1 MKIEESA
8 RKLESI
14 STEFEDVTRSLK
26 DIFSELELTRE
37 ITPAEGSIQT
47 DKYAASAVVLSE
59 IEKLMR
65 QAANPDE
72 ITVAVQLAKIGEKT
86 RIGLPGGAVM
96 SQQELAWTRENPG
109 EEAPGN
115 LFYQLAQDQLQSG
128 DGMAFTYDLYEV
140 SDSFTAS
147 LRKNLKRELGEEI
160 GEIASKIKLGEFLPE
175 KRVTTLA
182 TLKLPDAD
190 VSKRIAKKFKAA
202 GVTCDQEGRLHG
214 IYTNV
219 TEKVAI
225 AHGPVNEIEEK
236 ASDNEEAKGMR
247 VKSFQEL
254 LELARRTAE
263 SAKTYDNFRDYNRDR
278 PEWFDGVRNPSFT
291 WGLSRAAE
299 RLKQYVL
306 KRDTYKEG
314 ARMSQQNTTSSK
326 SRDMAS

>member
-8 RKLESI
+8 RKLERI
-14 STEFEDVTRSLK
+14 STEFEDVTQSFK
-26 DIFSELELTRE
+26 DIFSELEITRE

-47 DKYAASAVVLSE
+47 DKYAAAAVVLSE
-59 IEKLMR
+59 IRELMQ

-72 ITVAVQLAKIGEKT
+72 ITVAVQLAKIQDKI

-115 LFYQLAQDQLQSG
+115 LFYQLAQDQLQIG
-128 DGMAFTYDLYEV
+128 DGMAFTYDLDEV

-147 LRKNLKRELGEEI
+147 LRKTLKRELGEEI
-160 GEIASKIKLGEFLPE
+160 GDIASEIELGEFLLE

-182 TLKLPDAD
+182 TLELPDAN
-190 VSKRIAKKFKAA
+190 VSERIAKKFKAA
-202 GVTCDQEGRLHG
+202 GVTCDEEGRLHG

-225 AHGPVNEIEEK
+225 AHGPVKEIEEK
-236 ASDNEEAKGMR
+236 ASDTEEAKGMR

-254 LELARRTAE
+254 LELAKRTAE
-263 SAKTYDNFRDYNRDR
+263 STDTYKKFRVHYPDR

-291 WGLSRAAE
+291 WGLSLAAE
-299 RLKQYVL
+299 RLKHYVL
-306 KRDTYKEG
+306 RRDTYKEG
-314 ARMSQQNTTSSK
+314 ARMSQQNTTRPN